1 MLVAEVEHGGRF
13 GKNCRDSDVQQSK
26 MTGLRP
32 PTLTVLAAGAL
43 VLAACGEIGADTATR
58 GVVAPTV
65 AAQANES
72 SQAAADFEFSAY
84 QGAEKLGGETV
95 RFSEILNLGR
105 PVVLN
110 FWAGLCPPCRLEMPD
125 FQEVYEQFDGQ
136 FILVGVDVGPFTALG
151 SREDG
156 RALLE
161 HLGVSYPAGT
171 TFDPAVLQDYS
182 VLGMPSTAFI
192 TPQGEIVSTWTG
204 LLTKA
209 KMTELVE
216 ELLQASAQ

>member
-1 MLVAEVEHGGRF
+1 MGEMTNRTVYPGSLLLGAMVLSA
-13 GKNCRDSDVQQSK
+13 CAAAADAPADS
-26 MTGLRP
+26 
-32 PTLTVLAAGAL
+32 
-43 VLAACGEIGADTATR
+43 
-58 GVVAPTV
+58 V
-65 AAQANES
+65 AAVGSAES
-72 SQAAADFEFSAY
+72 QPAAPQAADFEFSAY

-95 RFSEILNLGR
+95 RFSEILDQGK

-125 FQEVYEQFDGQ
+125 FQEVYEQFDDQ
-136 FILVGVDVGPFTALG
+136 ILLVGVDVGPFTALG

-171 TFDPAVLQDYS
+171 TFDPAVLSDYK

-192 TPQGEIVSTWTG
+192 TPDGEILRTWTG
-204 LLTKA
+204 LLTKG
-209 KMTELVE
+209 KMVELVE
-216 ELLQASAQ
+216 ELLQASGQSSP